1 MRVILLRVA
10 IHNNLPSYHTFPS
23 IFRYIVVGQK
33 NIVYVPFTF
42 PPTPWDILP
51 TLLAKD
57 FYTNWSM
64 LWVFNYLSILC
75 GKSFV
80 LINYFI
86 GNFGDIVVLCHWLR
100 VY

>member
-1 MRVILLRVA
+1 M
-10 IHNNLPSYHTFPS
+10 
-23 IFRYIVVGQK
+23 GQK

-42 PPTPWDILP
+42 PPTPWDIRP

-57 FYTNWSM
+57 FYPNWSM